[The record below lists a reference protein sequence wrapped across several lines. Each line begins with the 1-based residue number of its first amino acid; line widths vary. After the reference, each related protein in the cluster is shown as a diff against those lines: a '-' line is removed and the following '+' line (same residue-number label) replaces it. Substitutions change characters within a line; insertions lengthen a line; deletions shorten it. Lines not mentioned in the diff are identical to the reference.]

1 MRIRYCRLVAGAL
14 AGCTVFGSGTQAAEI
29 KHLDE
34 FDLSAMSCGMG
45 VQAQARRS
53 ILGKPLRL
61 GDTTYERGVGT
72 HSESLM
78 LFRADGKVAA
88 FDAVVGI
95 DQETQEYPA
104 SWRTGKNWGSCSFR
118 VYADGRK
125 VCDSGVI
132 KEKDAPKPLHA
143 DLTGAKW
150 ILLECSDGGFWAG
163 YLCGHGDWAD
173 ARFTCED
180 GATLEPVKDDPL
192 LEQWG
197 NLTPPEPLEP
207 RINGAAVWGVRP
219 GHPVIYRVPVS
230 GKRPVTVT
238 VEGLPP
244 GLRFNRENNTI
255 EGLAPAAGDYPLVF
269 GAKNAEGKAERT
281 FTLKVGEKIALTPP
295 MGWNSWNIYG
305 GGVTDERV
313 RATARGMHASGL
325 ADHGWAYVNI
335 DDWWMKN
342 KGERGKGKPEHDGP
356 ARDAEGRLIPQA
368 KFPDMKALA
377 DYVHGFGLKIGI
389 YSSPGATT
397 CGGCEG
403 SLDHEMIDAQ
413 TWADWGIDYLK
424 HDWCGYGKVFAAET
438 KGRKPTV
445 DDYAKPYR
453 LMSKCLRS
461 QNRDIVHAFCQYG
474 MGDVQSW
481 GEEAGAQVWR
491 SWGDLKDNWTCVL
504 NATES
509 YAEAYKFTRPGFWC
523 DPDMM
528 VVGYL
533 DTDFGMHESFLSN
546 NEQYTHMSL
555 WCLLNAPLL
564 LGCDLNRM
572 SDFTK
577 NLLMN
582 DEVLAVNQD
591 TLGRQAGRIHHDD
604 ETDIWWRPL
613 EEGSSVAG
621 IVNRCPFKRT
631 ITFTFSEAGLS
642 GEFRIR
648 DLWRQKCLG
657 LHRDKVALEVPGHA
671 TFMIKLIAPDCVHCE
686 ERRAWQETDAG
697 QKAP

>member
-1 MRIRYCRLVAGAL
+1 MAAAGL
-14 AGCTVFGSGTQAAEI
+14 IAGCTFSEDRVSEAGV
-29 KHLDE
+29 KYLDE

-45 VQAQARRS
+45 KKAQARKS
-53 ILGKPLRL
+53 VLEKPLRL
-61 GDTTYERGVGT
+61 GDKTYERGVGT
-72 HSESLM
+72 HSESVM
-78 LFRADGKVAA
+78 LFKADGQVTA
-88 FDAVVGI
+88 FDATVGI
-95 DQETQEYPA
+95 DRETQEYPA

-125 VCDSGVI
+125 VFDSGVL
-132 KEKDAPKPLHA
+132 KEKDAPKALHA
-143 DLTGAKW
+143 DLAGAKW
-150 ILLECSDGGFWAG
+150 ILLECTDGGFWAG

-173 ARFTCED
+173 ARFTFND
-180 GATLEPVKDDPL
+180 GAKLEPAKGDPL

-197 NLTPPEPLEP
+197 VLTPPEPLEP
-207 RINGAAVWGVRP
+207 RINGASVWGVRP
-219 GHPVIYRVPVS
+219 GHPILYRIPVT
-230 GKRPVTVT
+230 GQGPVTVK
-238 VEGLPP
+238 VEGLKAEKLKDVKFDPQTRMLS
-244 GLRFNRENNTI
+244 GSVAE
-255 EGLAPAAGDYPLVF
+255 AGDYELVF
-269 GAKNAEGKAERT
+269 LAENAKGKDERK

-313 RATARGMHASGL
+313 RETARGMHASGL

-342 KGERGKGKPEHDGP
+342 KGEGGKGKPEHDGP
-356 ARDAEGRLIPQA
+356 ARDAEGRFIPQA

-389 YSSPGATT
+389 YSSPGDTT
-397 CGGCEG
+397 CGGCVG
-403 SLDHEMIDAQ
+403 SLGHEMIDAK
-413 TWADWGIDYLK
+413 TWSDWGIDYLK
-424 HDWCGYGKVFAAET
+424 HDWCGYGKVFSKET

-453 LMSKCLRS
+453 LMSKCLRA

-509 YAEAYKFTRPGFWC
+509 YAEAYKWTRPGFWC

-572 SDFTK
+572 SSFTK

-582 DEVLAVNQD
+582 DEVLAINQD

-613 EEGSSVAG
+613 EEGGSAAG

-631 ITFTFSEAGLS
+631 ITFKFSEAGLS
-642 GEFRIR
+642 GEFWVR
-648 DLWRQKCLG
+648 DLWRQNCLG
-657 LHRDKVALEVPGHA
+657 LHRDEVTVEVPGHA
-671 TFMIKLIAPDCVHCE
+671 TFMIRIVPDCVRCE
-686 ERRAWQETDAG
+686 ARRAWRATGAG
-697 QKAP
+697 QTAQ